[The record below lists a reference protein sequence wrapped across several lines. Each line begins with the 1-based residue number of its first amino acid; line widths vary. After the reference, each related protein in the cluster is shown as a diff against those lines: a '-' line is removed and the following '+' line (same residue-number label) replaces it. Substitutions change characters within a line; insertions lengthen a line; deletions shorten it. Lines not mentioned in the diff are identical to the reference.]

1 MNLLALVYDLVT
13 RIWINKNCPP
23 VEMQI
28 KIRKKNPAHA
38 KKWPTSEETKQKS
51 KTQQSFKKM
60 YNRRSLTQ
68 IIKGNEQTMREK
80 FRIARTTMKMPSEEI
95 GTKQIIQNCVKVI
108 KNYLLH
114 AILMKYY
121 FKATFI
127 YIYMNMQSGRFSRN
141 AASCSYIKR
150 ERQRWTDG
158 WTDRLNDTRTQNIH
172 ICPLNAYN
180 VTESNRHRI
189 R

>member
-1 MNLLALVYDLVT
+1 
-13 RIWINKNCPP
+13 
-23 VEMQI
+23 
-28 KIRKKNPAHA
+28 
-38 KKWPTSEETKQKS
+38 
-51 KTQQSFKKM
+51 M

-127 YIYMNMQSGRFSRN
+127 YIYEHEH
-141 AASCSYIKR
+141 AK
-150 ERQRWTDG
+150 
-158 WTDRLNDTRTQNIH
+158 
-172 ICPLNAYN
+172 CPLFS
-180 VTESNRHRI
+180 ERS
-189 R
+189 